1 MSKVQWLGDPCHDDQ
16 SNRDKCAAFATSVA
30 TATGAY
36 GAAQFFRDQCLDYL
50 CSTGSMPSSSSDL
63 PKPPPVYEP
72 YPWGVYD
79 PGTVVLQKELNK
91 QLKADGL
98 CPLNEDGKVGAG
110 TCGAAKKY
118 GVNIPSCAGKPAT
131 APTVCGATPAPS
143 PSSPTPVVSAGVSE
157 KGIPTWAKVV
167 LIGGAV
173 VGVIVL
179 GEKFIRGGTNV
190 MGSNPYVTRR
200 SSRPSLDPDVQGA
213 FERGLEDGRRD
224 RAPIFRKVGKHIEP
238 TVDDPGADSWT
249 TKMRMAYLEGYDS
262 VMGSNPRKLTA
273 KPDKQGRHPKYKHL
287 VMFEIE
293 PHYGSYILTAVGH
306 RGDAL
311 ISSDDAQ
318 HMFGKDFEAGFG
330 YLTDEYL
337 QLLEKQ

>member
-16 SNRDKCAAFATSVA
+16 SNRDKCAAFASA
-30 TATGAY
+30 IITATGAY
-36 GAAQFFRDQCLDYL
+36 GTAQFIRDQCLDYL
-50 CSTGSMPSSSSDL
+50 CSTGSMPSSASDL

-91 QLKADGL
+91 KLKADGL

-131 APTVCGATPAPS
+131 APTVCGGTPKTEPVS
-143 PSSPTPVVSAGVSE
+143 PPVAMITTPKKEVPWVPIILVGGALAVAGAALLGLFAAKGSAG
-157 KGIPTWAKVV
+157 PLATA
-167 LIGGAV
+167 
-173 VGVIVL
+173 
-179 GEKFIRGGTNV
+179 
-190 MGSNPYVTRR
+190 NPGP
-200 SSRPSLDPDVQGA
+200 SR
-213 FERGLEDGRRD
+213 
-224 RAPIFRKVGKHIEP
+224 
-238 TVDDPGADSWT
+238 
-249 TKMRMAYLEGYDS
+249 M
-262 VMGSNPRKLTA
+262 A

-306 RGDAL
+306 QGDAL

-318 HMFGKDFEAGFG
+318 HMFGKDFEEGFG